1 MYGGLFIRV
10 DGYSHLDSLQMR
22 PFDDIDHRRQSSVP
36 MASLGTCRQIYHDA
50 KDAFYSANVF
60 QVYYDPKPVG
70 VFIRHLEC
78 VSHRALAVRNMDL
91 HVLISSRNQE
101 REWDNGFCALAENL
115 KNVRH
120 ISISI
125 YVDECYGFG
134 NTRPESLAYRKVPFL
149 PGLLEWKKLP
159 LKIFTLLVDGQ
170 LGKSRGGKNK
180 YIWTAVQKREYV
192 QYVKGAIL
200 GLD

>member
-1 MYGGLFIRV
+1 
-10 DGYSHLDSLQMR
+10 
-22 PFDDIDHRRQSSVP
+22 
-36 MASLGTCRQIYHDA
+36 MASLRTCRQLYHDA

-60 QVYYDPKPVG
+60 HVNYDPKPLG
-70 VFIRHLEC
+70 VFLRHLDC
-78 VSHRALAVRNMDL
+78 VSHRALVVRNLDL
-91 HVLISSRNQE
+91 KVSISSRHEE
-101 REWDNGFCALAENL
+101 REWDNGFVALAETL

-125 YVDECYGFG
+125 YVDECYRFG
-134 NTRPESLAYRKVPFL
+134 PESLAYRTVPFL

-159 LKIFTLLVDGQ
+159 LKLFTLLVYGQ
-170 LGKSRGGKNK
+170 FGESGGGTNRDV
-180 YIWTAVQKREYV
+180 WTAVQKREWV